1 MIHTD
6 IALRRPIT
14 TVMLFLALTL
24 IGLIATRLLPL
35 EQFPDIAFP
44 GMQVT
49 IPYPGSTPEEVE
61 ELITRPV
68 EEALSTLSGI
78 QELRS
83 TSRENEA
90 EFQISF
96 GWGTDVDAVGFE
108 VRTKLDSI
116 KNQLPAGAERMLIFA
131 GSLGDQP
138 ILAIR
143 IAADQDLS
151 DAYDALERFLKR
163 PVERIDG
170 VARVQIEGV
179 EPREVRILVD
189 AGRVA
194 AHGVDVRQLREILE
208 RSNFSVNAGEITER
222 GQRFNVRPLG
232 EFRTVDDIRN
242 LRIAGSVRLSDVA
255 AIELLSPELSI
266 GRHLNHRPA
275 VGLAVYKTTQANVV
289 DVTEKVL
296 AVVDHARE
304 VPQMQGIEMFII
316 DNQAESILDSLK
328 ELRTAGLIGAS
339 LAFMVLFLFLRNW
352 PTTMIVT
359 LAVPFSLIITL
370 AAMYFFGLSINILS
384 MMGMLL
390 SIGMLVD
397 NAVVV
402 TEGVFRHR
410 QLTPDKPLDATLAG
424 VKEVGVAVMAGT
436 ASSVAVFV
444 PLLVGERTEAT
455 IFLAHVAIPIVVA
468 MIASLIV
475 AQTLIPML
483 LARFPIPP
491 PIESRT
497 VLGRL
502 QDLYSRLLRTSLH
515 HKWITA
521 GLILVVL
528 ASVAI
533 PMKFVKADMFPQD
546 VGRSIFLG
554 YHIDGTYPLARVEA
568 AVSTVEAYF
577 EKNRER
583 FEIES
588 IYSYYRPEEAGTI
601 LVLWPDRGSTGFAF
615 IDRAIDGVRGLFGME
630 MPEKHAKL
638 RAREI
643 IDLATPGIPEIII
656 GKPTFS
662 FDDQMAGEGFSVQIS
677 GDTTERLADL
687 STELAR
693 QLQGVKGL
701 ETVRSE
707 ARDGEEEVQISIDRA
722 RAADLGLTTQEIAAT
737 VAVAMRGDKLR
748 EFRGPEREVDMR
760 LTFRESDRQNLED
773 LGRLPLYLPTGD
785 RITLGAVAD
794 FHLTRGPRNITRVN
808 RLTSVI
814 VSGTLVKDATLDE
827 VKERVTP
834 LMENFALPAGYSWKF
849 GRGFETNDK
858 TQQVM
863 MISLLLGV
871 AMIFIV
877 MAALFESAL
886 YPISIITSLIFSI
899 VGLYWFFFITGTT
912 FTFMAMV
919 GIMIL
924 VGVVVNIGIVLVAH
938 INNLRAAGLS
948 RDDAIVQAGRDRL
961 RPILM
966 TTLTTLL
973 AMGPLAIGEAQ
984 VGGGGPAYYPMAR
997 AIMGGLIA
1005 SGVLSLFVVPAFY
1018 EWFDD
1023 LNQWRRRVGR
1033 GLAEIGRAHV

>member
-14 TVMLFLALTL
+14 TVMMFLALSL

-83 TSRENEA
+83 TSTENQA

-116 KNQLPAGAERMLIFA
+116 RNQLPRGAERMLIFA
-131 GSLGDQP
+131 GSIGDQA
-138 ILAIR
+138 ILQIR

-151 DAYDALERFLKR
+151 DAYDTLERFLKR

-170 VARVQIEGV
+170 VARVELQGV

-194 AHGVDVRQLREILE
+194 AHGVDIRKLRDLLE

-222 GQRFNVRPLG
+222 GQRFNVRPIG
-232 EFRTVDDIRN
+232 EFRSVEDIRN
-242 LRIAGSVRLSDVA
+242 LRIADSVRLSDVA
-255 AIELLSPELSI
+255 SVEMASPELTI

-275 VGLAVYKTTQANVV
+275 VGLEVYKSTQANVV

-296 AVVDHARE
+296 KVVEEARA
-304 VPQMQGIEMFII
+304 VPQMQGIELFII
-316 DNQAESILDSLK
+316 DNKAESILDSLK
-328 ELRTAGLIGAS
+328 ELRTAGLIGAG
-339 LAFMVLFLFLRNW
+339 LALAVLFLFLRDW
-352 PTTMIVT
+352 PTTLIVT

-370 AAMYFFGLSINILS
+370 AAMYFIGLSINILS

-410 QLTPDKPLDATLAG
+410 QLTPDRPLDATLAG

-483 LARFPIPP
+483 LARFPSPP
-491 PIESRT
+491 PIGRRT
-497 VLGRL
+497 VFGRL
-502 QDLYSRLLRTSLH
+502 QDGYSRLLGASLR
-515 HKWITA
+515 HKWVTA
-521 GLILVVL
+521 GLVVL
-528 ASVAI
+528 VLGSAAVPA
-533 PMKFVKADMFPQD
+533 MFVKADMFPQD

-554 YHIDGTYPLARVEA
+554 YHIDGTYPLSRVES

-588 IYSYYRPEEAGTI
+588 IYSYFRPDDAGTI
-601 LVLWPDRGSTGFAF
+601 LVLYPKA
-615 IDRAIDGVRGLFGME
+615 RAELS
-630 MPEKHAKL
+630 AK
-638 RAREI
+638 EI
-643 IDLATPGIPEIII
+643 IALATPELPEIII
-656 GKPTFS
+656 GKPSFS

-677 GDTTERLADL
+677 GDTTERLAAL

-693 QLQGVKGL
+693 QLQSIEGL
-701 ETVRSE
+701 ASVRSE
-707 ARDGEEEVQISIDRA
+707 ARDGEEEVQISIDRT
-722 RAADLGLTTQEIAAT
+722 RAAQLGLTTEEIAAS

-760 LTFRESDRQNLED
+760 LTFRESDRQNVED
-773 LGRLPLYLPTGD
+773 LGRLPLYLPSGE

-794 FHLTRGPRNITRVN
+794 FHITRGPRTIQRVN

-814 VSGTLVKDATLDE
+814 VAGTLAKGATLDE
-827 VKERVTP
+827 VKERVEP
-834 LMENFALPAGYSWKF
+834 VMENFALPPGYTWKF

-863 MISLLLGV
+863 IVSLLLGV

-886 YPISIITSLIFSI
+886 YPISIITSLVFSI
-899 VGLYWFFFITGTT
+899 VGVYWFFFATSTT

-938 INNLRAAGLS
+938 INNLRAAGMP
-948 RDDAIVQAGRDRL
+948 RNDAIVQAGRDRL

-973 AMGPLAIGEAQ
+973 AMLPLAIGEAQ
-984 VGGGGPAYYPMAR
+984 VGGGGGPAYYPMAR
-997 AIMGGLIA
+997 AIMGGLLF

-1023 LNQWRRRVGR
+1023 LNQWRRRIAR
-1033 GLAEIGRAHV
+1033 GTLGTTAIESPAAPA